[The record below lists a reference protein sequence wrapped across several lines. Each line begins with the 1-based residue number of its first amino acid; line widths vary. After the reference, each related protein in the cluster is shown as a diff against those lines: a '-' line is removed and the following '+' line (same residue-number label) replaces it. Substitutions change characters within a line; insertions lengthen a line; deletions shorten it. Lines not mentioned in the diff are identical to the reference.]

1 MADTAQETCTDVIV
15 RAMEQ
20 ADNMEEVI
28 VIYRLR
34 DVKEGNE
41 GVGWESNASTLHAA
55 GMVEMFKTGLF
66 TRSIDD

>member
-1 MADTAQETCTDVIV
+1 
-15 RAMEQ
+15 MEQ